1 LEAASLGLLGGTRGI
16 GDGTRGILFLL
27 VWAETLRFIL
37 IPHVKY
43 LMKRGVKLAGA
54 EAVSRSVYCTS
65 VKQAFRLSIARV
77 RVGFSGARFTCF
89 VHSLIAIEGLM

>member
-1 LEAASLGLLGGTRGI
+1 LEAAGLGLFGGTRGI

-37 IPHVKY
+37 ISHVKY

-54 EAVSRSVYCTS
+54 EAVSGSMYCT
-65 VKQAFRLSIARV
+65 VQVLNLFCAKLLPKLGARTFRLRNTRSDRT
-77 RVGFSGARFTCF
+77 F
-89 VHSLIAIEGLM
+89 